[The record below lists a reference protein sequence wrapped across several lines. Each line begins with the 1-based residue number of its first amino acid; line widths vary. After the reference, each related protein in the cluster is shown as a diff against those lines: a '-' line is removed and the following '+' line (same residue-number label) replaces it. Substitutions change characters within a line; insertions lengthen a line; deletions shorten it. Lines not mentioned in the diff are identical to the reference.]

1 LTSFTLLFAL
11 KQENMALAN
20 RITMKLILAVL
31 FFFEA
36 VSGSLGD
43 APLNSFPKLPPD
55 GGVLKPLVPNVVGR
69 GATPDVVDSARATV
83 ASAIAQMRISNKA
96 VVQNPLRNNYVLKP
110 GTTGQKRRQSVPS
123 PMVITPEVAA
133 AAALVTEADAAAKA
147 ANGTLHYD
155 YSAFDA
161 LRHRNGGSNAKRQT
175 TSTPFWMEDPTFNG
189 TGSQPYGGVPYTV
202 SCSAFTGH
210 LDSDSFLL
218 GLPKCS

>member
-1 LTSFTLLFAL
+1 L
-11 KQENMALAN
+11 KQKNVAVAN
-20 RITMKLILAVL
+20 RITMKLVLLLL

-43 APLNSFPKLPPD
+43 APLNWFQKRSPD
-55 GGVLKPLVPNVVGR
+55 GGELKPLVRKVVSRGVTPN
-69 GATPDVVDSARATV
+69 VVDSARATV

-96 VVQNPLRNNYVLKP
+96 RVQNRLRNNYVLKP

-133 AAALVTEADAAAKA
+133 AAVLVTEADAAAKA

-155 YSAFDA
+155 YSEFDA
-161 LRHRNGGSNAKRQT
+161 LRHGNGGSNTKRQT
-175 TSTPFWMEDPTFNG
+175 TTPFWMEDKTFNG

-202 SCSAFTGH
+202 SCSTFMEH
-210 LDSDSFLL
+210 LESDSF
-218 GLPKCS
+218 